1 MKNSFIKNF
10 LTIMCVI
17 IAIFAVYIILFLPT
31 KLSAGRYAIFVRN
44 WLTHQQIAPE
54 RLYISAWRTINNTY
68 FDPTMNHQNWYQ
80 WKYRYKNKIKTD
92 EDAIL
97 AINTMLASLNDN
109 YSEFFNKEKF
119 YLLETTISSN
129 LNNMY
134 KEAVEKEISKEK
146 DTKTMIEIAK
156 EAIDK
161 SKQNEKNKTEQVL
174 IGAEIPTEQIL
185 TKSEPQ
191 KPRIEI
197 FKEKN
202 IYAELET
209 IGGIVKYARIIYV
222 PKKYNFL
229 KKNDLIVH
237 IDKHTLFGTDVNYA
251 IQHIRG
257 TKKRVVLYII
267 RNGKPLKL
275 NIPQGLLNVMQL
287 KTKLLKND
295 ILYISVYSL
304 MNASAVQN
312 IEKIIAYYSNAKG
325 YIIDLRGDTG
335 GLFMN
340 ALNLADDFLDKGEI
354 LTIQYRNNSKY
365 TFQAQKGKIGGEKPL
380 IILINRKTAS
390 SSEILA
396 GALKINNKAYLV
408 GEETFGKNSIQQMI
422 PMANGTCLNL
432 TTAKYL
438 FFEENKSEQKLKP
451 DFYVENSIKN
461 LIKNKDD
468 QLQTAYEIMKQMI
481 KNNPRS

>member
-1 MKNSFIKNF
+1 MKNF
-10 LTIMCVI
+10 LINKILTICCVFL
-17 IAIFAVYIILFLPT
+17 AIFAVYIILFLPT

-119 YLLETTISSN
+119 YLLETSISSN

-134 KEAVEKEISKEK
+134 KEAIAEKTKKEPQQA
-146 DTKTMIEIAK
+146 EQ
-156 EAIDK
+156 
-161 SKQNEKNKTEQVL
+161 KQKTE
-174 IGAEIPTEQIL
+174 EIPTEQIL

-191 KPRIEI
+191 KPRIDI

-222 PKKYNFL
+222 PKEYNFL
-229 KKNDLIVH
+229 KKNDLIIH

-275 NIPQGLLNVMQL
+275 NIPQGLLNVMQI

-325 YIIDLRGDTG
+325 YILDLRGDTG

-396 GALKINNKAYLV
+396 GALKLNNKAYLV

-438 FFEENKSEQKLKP
+438 FSEENKSEQKLKP

>member
-1 MKNSFIKNF
+1 MKKSFINKI
-10 LTIMCVI
+10 LTIFCAFM
-17 IAIFAVYIILFLPT
+17 AILAIYIILFLPIS
-31 KLSAGRYAIFVRN
+31 LSTGRYAIFVRN

-119 YLLETTISSN
+119 YLLETSISSN

-134 KEAVEKEISKEK
+134 KEAIAEKTKKEPQQA
-146 DTKTMIEIAK
+146 EQ
-156 EAIDK
+156 
-161 SKQNEKNKTEQVL
+161 KQKTE
-174 IGAEIPTEQIL
+174 EIPTEQIL

-222 PKKYNFL
+222 PKEYNFL

-275 NIPQGLLNVMQL
+275 NIPQGLLNVMQI

-325 YIIDLRGDTG
+325 YILDLRGDTG

-396 GALKINNKAYLV
+396 GALKLNNKAYLV

-461 LIKNKDD
+461 LIRNKDD

>member
-1 MKNSFIKNF
+1 MKKTFLNNL
-10 LTIMCVI
+10 LTIFCVFL
-17 IAIFAVYIILFLPT
+17 AIFVIYIILFLPT
-31 KLSAGRYAIFVRN
+31 TLSSGRYAIFVRN

-54 RLYISAWRTINNTY
+54 RLYISAWRTINNNY
-68 FDPTMNHQNWYQ
+68 FDPSMNHQDWYQ
-80 WKYRYKNKIKTD
+80 WKYRYKNQIKTD

-109 YSEFFNKEKF
+109 YSELFDKEKF
-119 YLLETTISSN
+119 YLLETSISSN

-134 KEAVEKEISKEK
+134 KDAVKEK
-146 DTKTMIEIAK
+146 IK
-156 EAIDK
+156 EEP
-161 SKQNEKNKTEQVL
+161 KQLKTEQKTEEV
-174 IGAEIPTEQIL
+174 PTEQIL
-185 TKSEPQ
+185 TQS
-191 KPRIEI
+191 KPTKERLEI

-222 PKKYNFL
+222 PKEYNFL

-257 TKKRVVLYII
+257 TNKRVILYII
-267 RNGKPLKL
+267 RNGKPLKI
-275 NIPQGLLNVMQL
+275 NVPQGLLNVLQI

-295 ILYISVYSL
+295 ILYISIYSL
-304 MNASAVQN
+304 MNASTVKN
-312 IEKIIAYYSNAKG
+312 IEKIIEYYSDAKG
-325 YIIDLRGDTG
+325 IIIDLRGDTG

-354 LTIQYRNNSKY
+354 LTIQYRNNNKY
-365 TFQAQKGKIGGEKPL
+365 TFQAQKGKIGNGKPL
-380 IILINRKTAS
+380 ILLINKKTAS

-396 GALKINNKAYLV
+396 GALKLNNKAYLV
-408 GEETFGKNSIQQMI
+408 GEETYGKNSIQQMI
-422 PMANGTCLNL
+422 PMSNGTCLNL
-432 TTAKYL
+432 TTAKYS
-438 FFEENKSEQKLKP
+438 FFDDNQPEQKLKP

-461 LIKNKDD
+461 LIRNKDD
-468 QLQTAYEIMKQMI
+468 QLQTAYEIMNQMI